1 VTLVAA
7 RAEADGVVVG
17 RLAEG
22 VLPAVGGFAGVS
34 AAAGN
39 TGLTGDAVLIAETAG
54 SADASDTVESIVAV
68 PRA

>member
-1 VTLVAA
+1 MTLVAA

-17 RLAEG
+17 RLTEG

-39 TGLTGDAVLIAETAG
+39 TGLTGDAVLPT
-54 SADASDTVESIVAV
+54 
-68 PRA
+68 RLLKYLKFCH